1 MIPNL
6 LDHVQE
12 YSHGC
17 TELLV
22 VQIDAAINPGNS
34 GGPAFS
40 EDHECVGV
48 AFQSLKV
55 GTLARTRTRTLPP
68 NPSPE
73 PFPRTRTRART
84 RT

>member
-6 LDHVQE
+6 LYSLYHVQE

-55 GTLARTRTRTLPP
+55 GTLARTLARTRTLRWGRP
-68 NPSPE
+68 
-73 PFPRTRTRART
+73 
-84 RT
+84 